1 LIKKYYLLSP
11 GPTPIPDKVQSV
23 AAQPIIHHRSKNFS
37 NILKEV
43 MEDLKYVF
51 QTRQMEL
58 NYNFKPGQSLSAA
71 QIILKENWS

>member
-1 LIKKYYLLSP
+1 
-11 GPTPIPDKVQSV
+11 
-23 AAQPIIHHRSKNFS
+23 
-37 NILKEV
+37 
-43 MEDLKYVF
+43 MENLKYVF